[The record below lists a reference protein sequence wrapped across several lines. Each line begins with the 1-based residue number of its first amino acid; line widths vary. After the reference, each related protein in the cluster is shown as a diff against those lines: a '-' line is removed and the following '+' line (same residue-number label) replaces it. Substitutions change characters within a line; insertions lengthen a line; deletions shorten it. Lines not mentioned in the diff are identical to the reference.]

1 MYIMGMRI
9 VRVNQHLSRMDER
22 LSKMFY
28 LREHPKTRLY
38 ESMTDWA
45 EREVQLALKKNSD
58 PYGSGC
64 YKSALKAFHSLM
76 DDGHSGCSIGITK
89 QILNRLIDGRP
100 LTPIEDDPEIWNE
113 CGWTD
118 EDKTTY
124 QCSRMS
130 ALFKDVYKDGTVSF
144 HDIDRVTLVE
154 IYDDGHEGTWH
165 SGLASQLVDEVCG
178 PITLPYIPVD
188 KPYKVYAQQFD
199 SVNAEPGCFDT
210 VHIIKIVDP
219 DGNEIPCERFYAETS
234 GPDLCEI
241 DKDTYDQRRES
252 YLEALKRQ

>member
-1 MYIMGMRI
+1 
-9 VRVNQHLSRMDER
+9 
-22 LSKMFY
+22 
-28 LREHPKTRLY
+28 
-38 ESMTDWA
+38 
-45 EREVQLALKKNSD
+45 
-58 PYGSGC
+58 
-64 YKSALKAFHSLM
+64 
-76 DDGHSGCSIGITK
+76 
-89 QILNRLIDGRP
+89 
-100 LTPIEDDPEIWNE
+100 
-113 CGWTD
+113 
-118 EDKTTY
+118 
-124 QCSRMS
+124 MS
-130 ALFKDVYKDGTVSF
+130 ALFKDVYNDGTVSF
-144 HDIDRVTLVE
+144 HDIDRVILVE

-219 DGNEIPCERFYAETS
+219 DGNEIPCERFYAETT